1 MTVQKKWMIFLL
13 ILCILVTAM
22 STTFLL
28 QPTAASESAP
38 PAGPIYLLRDDHG
51 FLALYDPDSGEL
63 IRRYE
68 IYTRLLPDTDL
79 DALREGIP
87 VYTDSEL
94 ERLIEDYG
102 G

>member
-1 MTVQKKWMIFLL
+1 MTVQKKWMTFLL

-22 STTFLL
+22 STAFLL

-51 FLALYDPDSGEL
+51 FLALYDPD
-63 IRRYE
+63 
-68 IYTRLLPDTDL
+68 
-79 DALREGIP
+79 ALREGIP

>member
-1 MTVQKKWMIFLL
+1 MTVQKKWMTFLL

-22 STTFLL
+22 STAFL
-28 QPTAASESAP
+28 
-38 PAGPIYLLRDDHG
+38 
-51 FLALYDPDSGEL
+51 
-63 IRRYE
+63 
-68 IYTRLLPDTDL
+68 LLPDTDL